1 MLVCRECVVHQHLDC
16 PGVMSAEDHA
26 REERET
32 VKRCRVK
39 YAQVGGVCACVRAC
53 VHDYYFYFRFVS
65 SVCVYVRV
73 CVSE

>member
-39 YAQVGGVCACVRAC
+39 YAQVGGVCACV
-53 VHDYYFYFRFVS
+53 HDYYFYFRFVS

-73 CVSE
+73 CVCV